1 MGKSLLSLDV
11 VLRLRLKRITV
22 LQSLGL
28 RKVAVW
34 LLLAGND
41 LSCIAAK
48 PVTVQQLDQML
59 AAAHGTPDI
68 PMAAQLSDV
77 VLIERLSAVR
87 LSRYET
93 DFPGPRTRQ
102 ALMVLADMSAFLYP
116 PVEEMPAIAKPDPI
130 AQREM
135 IALTVN
141 YVNQTMHQLPNFF
154 ATRVTVSFQDNPS
167 IDESKP
173 DNNRSFVSDLVIVS
187 KSLHSVGRYSAA
199 VLYRGGREVV
209 HAGAVQSGPQGLIT
223 SGEFGP
229 ILGTAL
235 LDAAGGDL
243 VWSHWEQGA
252 AGQEAVFRFSVPA
265 EKSHHDVSY
274 CCILKGNGDRVYYRQ
289 FSAYDGEITIDPA
302 NGTVLRLSLKATGLK
317 RPDPIVKANIVVE
330 YGPVELGGRTYICP
344 VKGIALSLASET
356 RPLLGGREE
365 DFPPLQTSLNDV
377 TFEQYHLYRASSHVV
392 PGNSEEQANP
402 PDANKSKSWFSSPR
416 ATFNVGW
423 PEAMARKPQA
433 L

>member
-1 MGKSLLSLDV
+1 MEKSLLSPDV
-11 VLRLRLKRITV
+11 VLRLPLKRIAV
-22 LQSLGL
+22 LQSRGM
-28 RKVAVW
+28 RQVAVL
-34 LLLAGND
+34 LLLAGSN
-41 LSCIAAK
+41 LSCVAAK
-48 PVTVQQLDQML
+48 PVTVEQLEQIL
-59 AAAHGTPDI
+59 AATPGASDVQ
-68 PMAAQLSDV
+68 MAAQLSDL
-77 VLIERLSAVR
+77 VLIERLSAAR

-102 ALMVLADMSAFLYP
+102 ALTVLADMSAFLNP
-116 PVEEMPAIAKPDPI
+116 PGEEIPAIARPDPK

-167 IDESKP
+167 LDESRR
-173 DNNRSFVSDLVIVS
+173 DNNRSFVPDLLIIS
-187 KSLHSVGRYSAA
+187 KPLHSVGRYSVA

-209 HAGAVQSGPQGLIT
+209 HAGTVQPGPQGLTT

-235 LDAAGGDL
+235 LDAAQGNL
-243 VWSHWEQGA
+243 VWSRWEQGA

-265 EKSHHDVSY
+265 EKSHYEVSY
-274 CCILKGNGDRVYYRQ
+274 CCILKVNGDRVYYRQ
-289 FSAYDGEITIDPA
+289 FSAYDGEITIDPS
-302 NGTVLRLSLKATGLK
+302 NGTVLRLSLRATGLK

-344 VKGIALSLASET
+344 VKGIAVSLASET
-356 RPLLGGREE
+356 RPLFGGREE

-377 TFEQYHLYRASSHVV
+377 VFEQYHLYRASSHVL
-392 PGNSEEQANP
+392 PGFSEEQPPNP
-402 PDANKSKSWFSSPR
+402 PNANKTPD
-416 ATFNVGW
+416 
-423 PEAMARKPQA
+423 
-433 L
+433 